1 MKLERSDRM
10 KTEYILAHV
19 DLLTVNKLAAFF
31 YVAQNTLPRV
41 VLLEGEVGMGKTT
54 FARSYVLSGQID
66 ASFASPTYSI
76 VRPYEL
82 KGVRVNHFDL
92 YRISEDDYDWI
103 YEYLDD
109 ASAINLFEWASLHMA
124 LLEESDWLRLS
135 FNYDTEQTRNITL
148 VIDEKYEK
156 IIEEFL
162 TDEDI
167 VFAKC
172 DESINHEVR

>member
-1 MKLERSDRM
+1 MKNV
-10 KTEYILAHV
+10 YIFQHMDSA
-19 DLLTVNKLAAFF
+19 TVNTLAAFF
-31 YVAQNTLPRV
+31 YSAQNTLPRV
-41 VLLEGEVGMGKTT
+41 VLLEGEVGTGKTT

-82 KGVRVNHFDL
+82 GNVRVNHFDL
-92 YRISEDDYDWI
+92 YRISEDDYEWI

-109 ASAINLFEWASLHMA
+109 ASAINLFEWGSLHRS
-124 LLEESDWLRLS
+124 LVDEVDYLELS
-135 FNYDTEQTRNITL
+135 FIYDTAETRNITL

-156 IIEEFL
+156 VIEEFL

-167 VFAKC
+167 VFTKC
-172 DESINHEVR
+172 NESINHEVR